1 MNSSVGLVING
12 LIWLIYTSQVY
23 KPASLIVA
31 GVNEY
36 SDWYMLLPKSV
47 ASDVLDIMSLLN
59 FHCTLTDSPSSV
71 LTFDDNVMLHLNVIN
86 DDVVRSTVGCETV
99 IVK

>member
-1 MNSSVGLVING
+1 M
-12 LIWLIYTSQVY
+12 WLIYTSQVY

-36 SDWYMLLPKSV
+36 SDWYILLPKSV
-47 ASDVLDIMSLLN
+47 ASDVLDTTSLLN
-59 FHCTLTDSPSSV
+59 FHFTLTDSPSSV

>member
-1 MNSSVGLVING
+1 MDSLVGLVING

-47 ASDVLDIMSLLN
+47 AGDVLDTMSVLN

-71 LTFDDNVMLHLNVIN
+71 LTFDDNVMLH
-86 DDVVRSTVGCETV
+86 
-99 IVK
+99 